1 MYLYSVSHTHDTYKE
16 NLKLTLFS
24 VTRSLL
30 GLPNFSSSTL
40 LLSFAILAKVI
51 GLEFDATVSLLH
63 KCTCWWVQHPSS
75 QLEIMHFVWEP
86 NKIQKL
92 LHFLWIFWLKIIL
105 FVKFDHIS
113 FVETIWKIC
122 FFAKNPLRPLT

>member
-63 KCTCWWVQHPSS
+63 KCTCWWGQHPSS
-75 QLEIMHFVWEP
+75 QLKIMHFVWEP
-86 NKIQKL
+86 NKIHKL

-122 FFAKNPLRPLT
+122 FLPKIHSAL